1 MIDPKAARLAW
12 LLDKFGADLANDLE
26 WALGWMERNA
36 SRPGSDILDADRYTE
51 ARRHLDARRRYEHAC
66 RDAREGQVD
75 E

>member
-51 ARRHLDARRRYEHAC
+51 ARRHLDARRR
-66 RDAREGQVD
+66 
-75 E
+75 